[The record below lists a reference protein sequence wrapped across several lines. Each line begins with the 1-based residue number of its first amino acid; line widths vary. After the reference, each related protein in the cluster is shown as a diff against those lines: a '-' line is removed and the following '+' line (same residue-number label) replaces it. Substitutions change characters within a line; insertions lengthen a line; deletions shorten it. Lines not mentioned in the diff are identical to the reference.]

1 MPFFVQFDK
10 TFYIHPWFHD
20 TTAGVKL
27 VDYTNRSR
35 TPSNCLLNYY
45 QRALYIETR
54 MAEPRRLTTRL
65 PPLGQT
71 SSYNNA
77 LLRFKKR
84 FRDPKEAND
93 LRLTCNIMADRR
105 VVRGTTFCPA
115 GGDPRELPL
124 VKQEAAR
131 RFKGV
136 PKSSRHCIRRVGTP
150 PPVSGRRHEHVQTQ
164 HFLEEAIEKPPSVE
178 VSCQTDLFLGKPG
191 TPRYVPCKTGIDK
204 WTQIYKGDLFDFD
217 TEVLPILEVLTS
229 KTLEQAVLEV
239 LEEEEMASLRT
250 EQERFRASHAENA
263 TEIQRLEER
272 EVRLGA
278 EKEAR
283 TNQHS
288 LALSAFRD
296 TQDRIAAATLS
307 RGYLKDLLP
316 SVLEGLHRAGYLV
329 DEIRADVEEGFL
341 PWLENQ
347 VQGHSG
353 RTLEVRAVLS
363 EILKVVL
370 KTRAEAYKTSGEA
383 GSNFRRDSADKT
395 ATSEDSEDLI
405 PFNLE
410 PSEPV
415 KGTDV
420 RIVVWGRSKFCFLE
434 RQRYYSKGKSTEK
447 EQDKT

>member
-1 MPFFVQFDK
+1 MCK
-10 TFYIHPWFHD
+10 
-20 TTAGVKL
+20 A
-27 VDYTNRSR
+27 SR
-35 TPSNCLLNYY
+35 Y
-45 QRALYIETR
+45 
-54 MAEPRRLTTRL
+54 
-65 PPLGQT
+65 
-71 SSYNNA
+71 
-77 LLRFKKR
+77 
-84 FRDPKEAND
+84 
-93 LRLTCNIMADRR
+93 
-105 VVRGTTFCPA
+105 
-115 GGDPRELPL
+115 
-124 VKQEAAR
+124 
-131 RFKGV
+131 
-136 PKSSRHCIRRVGTP
+136 CIRRVGTP

-178 VSCQTDLFLGKPG
+178 VSCQTDLFLEKPA
-191 TPRYVPCKTGIDK
+191 TPRYVPCKTGIDEC
-204 WTQIYKGDLFDFD
+204 TQIYKGDLFDFD

-263 TEIQRLEER
+263 SEIQRLEER

-288 LALSAFRD
+288 LALSALRD

-316 SVLEGLHRAGYLV
+316 SVLEGLQRAGYLV

-353 RTLEVRAVLS
+353 RTLEGRAVLS
-363 EILKVVL
+363 NILKVVL
-370 KTRAEAYKTSGEA
+370 KTRADAYKTSGEA
-383 GSNFRRDSADKT
+383 GSNSGRDSADKT

-410 PSEPV
+410 PSEPSR
-415 KGTDV
+415 KHSSADLIT
-420 RIVVWGRSKFCFLE
+420 IYENPLE
-434 RQRYYSKGKSTEK
+434 ELGDEL
-447 EQDKT
+447 ENDF